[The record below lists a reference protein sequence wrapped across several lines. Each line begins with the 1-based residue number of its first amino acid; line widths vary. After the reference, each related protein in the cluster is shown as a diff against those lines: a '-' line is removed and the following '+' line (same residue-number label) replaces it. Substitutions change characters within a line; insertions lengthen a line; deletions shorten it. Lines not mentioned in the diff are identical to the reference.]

1 MAPGPEREA
10 ALEEFY
16 QKWAAEPLV
25 VLKWLSLKAGSNV
38 PGNVRTAKALVSHGA
53 FNIKNPNNC
62 YSLFMAFCRSHPNFH
77 AEDGSGYR
85 FLADSIIEVLL
96 LGVPAGLSVSGRVS
110 TSVILLYSAS
120 ALWLARSY
128 ATSQNGRQGFDTV
141 CCLSERSILLGMV
154 THQ

>member
-1 MAPGPEREA
+1 MTAGPEREA

-38 PGNVRTAKALVSHGA
+38 PGNVRTAKALVSHSA

-96 LGVPAGLSVSGRVS
+96 LGVPAGRSISCHAS
-110 TSVILLYSAS
+110 TSTTRSVQCVRC
-120 ALWLARSY
+120 LAG
-128 ATSQNGRQGFDTV
+128 TQLCHLKGLIV
-141 CCLSERSILLGMV
+141 KELI
-154 THQ
+154 

>member
-1 MAPGPEREA
+1 MCLTLGPEREA

-16 QKWAAEPLV
+16 QKWAHEPLV

-38 PGNVRTAKALVSHGA
+38 PGNVQTAQALVAHSA

-85 FLADSIIEVLL
+85 FMADSIIEVFLL
-96 LGVPAGLSVSGRVS
+96 PSLQAFPFNVLPALTIILCTVYLLFGWGAAMPSQRMDVRSLSQCAV
-110 TSVILLYSAS
+110 
-120 ALWLARSY
+120 
-128 ATSQNGRQGFDTV
+128 
-141 CCLSERSILLGMV
+141 
-154 THQ
+154 H